1 MYYFFLMK
9 KLEEIFEG
17 ILWKTRLLVLFAVIS
32 SLLYALSLFI
42 AGFYEF
48 FVVITKTS
56 IKDYETFQ
64 KKLLSSAI
72 SSIDMFLIG
81 TFLLI
86 FALGI
91 YEIFI
96 SKIDQAHKDERSSK
110 VLFIKNLDDLKEK
123 LGRVVIMVLIVI
135 FFKNALNMEYKVPL
149 DLLYLSAGAVGIS
162 LALFLTKRKEMN
174 QRT

>member
-1 MYYFFLMK
+1 MK
-9 KLEEIFEG
+9 RLEEIFEG
-17 ILWKTRLLVLFAVIS
+17 ILWKSRLLVLFAVIS
-32 SLLYALSLFI
+32 SILYALALFI
-42 AGFYEF
+42 TGFYEF
-48 FVVITKTS
+48 FIVISKTK
-56 IKDYETFQ
+56 IHDYETFQ

-72 SSIDMFLIG
+72 TSIDMFLIG

-96 SKIDQAHKDERSSK
+96 SKIDQAQRDERTSK
-110 VLFIKNLDDLKEK
+110 VLFIRNLEDLKEK

-135 FFKNALNMEYKVPL
+135 FFKTALNMKYSTPI

-162 LALFLTKRKEMN
+162 LALFFTKKKE
-174 QRT
+174 TDK

>member
-1 MYYFFLMK
+1 MK
-9 KLEEIFEG
+9 RLEEIFEG
-17 ILWKTRLLVLFAVIS
+17 ILWKSRLLVLFAVIS
-32 SLLYALSLFI
+32 SILYALALFI
-42 AGFYEF
+42 TGFYEF
-48 FVVITKTS
+48 FIVISKS
-56 IKDYETFQ
+56 KIYDYETFQ

-72 SSIDMFLIG
+72 TSIDMFLIG

-96 SKIDQAHKDERSSK
+96 SKIDQAQMDERSSK
-110 VLFIKNLDDLKEK
+110 VLFIRNLEDLKEK

-135 FFKNALNMEYKVPL
+135 FFKTALNMKYSTPI

-162 LALFLTKRKEMN
+162 LALFFTKKKE
-174 QRT
+174 TDK

>member
-1 MYYFFLMK
+1 MK
-9 KLEEIFEG
+9 RLEEIFEG
-17 ILWKTRLLVLFAVIS
+17 ILWKSRLLVLFAVIS
-32 SLLYALSLFI
+32 SILYALALFM

-48 FVVITKTS
+48 FMVITKSS
-56 IKDYETFQ
+56 IKDYEIFQ

-96 SKIDQAHKDERSSK
+96 SKIDQAQRDERSSK
-110 VLFIKNLDDLKEK
+110 VLFIRNLEDLKEK

-135 FFKNALNMEYKVPL
+135 FFKTALNMKYSTPI

-162 LALFLTKRKEMN
+162 LALFFTKKKEIG
-174 QRT
+174 Q